1 MSRICNAEWKIF
13 LLIAVISSAVYANSF
28 QNSFHFDDQHFIVE
42 NTYIRDLKNIPSFF
56 ISPRYSS
63 FEQIFTSHYRPL
75 LVTSYAINYALGGLR
90 PGGYHAVNLLFHIG
104 SAFLLYLIISA
115 VLGGREEDRS
125 KKLEVR
131 SKTKSNIL
139 PLTSNFYIALSASLI
154 FAVHPFNSEVVNYIT
169 ARSSVMC
176 AFFYLLSFYFWIR
189 FRRGKVDVKS
199 EMLEVRRKKLEVRGE
214 KLEVGSEKILDRSK
228 NKSYFLLLTSNFYLF
243 SLLAFLLAMLTKEIA
258 ITLPVILFLYDFF
271 FHRQQDGKSRHNAS
285 SSSRCLPHLPYIIL
299 IIVPY
304 LLYRISV
311 YGSITGGGT
320 RDYLAN
326 FLTQPKVLLKYI
338 QLMFLPAG
346 HTIEHDIRLSASMAD
361 ITVILSIASVLILL
375 IMAYLL
381 FRMGREW
388 RMLSLFILWFFITLL
403 PTTIIPLNAELQE
416 NRAYL
421 AGVMSAVIAGW
432 ALTRLKR
439 RYIFPGLA
447 LLVIALSVLTFNR
460 NFAWKDDLT
469 LWSDAVAKSPMSAR
483 VHDNLG
489 LAWMG
494 VKKYDLAIGEFN
506 KTLKLNPR
514 YYLAYYN
521 AGVAYQ
527 LQGDLEKAR
536 FAYEESLKINPSYF
550 RSHYNAG
557 IVYKNLGEPDMA
569 ISSYDRAIALDPRH
583 PFVYNNLGVVLTEKG
598 DYRRAEDVFKMA
610 VAINPGYEKAY
621 YNLGNVYFRKKEYG
635 KAAEAYS
642 AAVRIRPDYE
652 EADKMLKQAISMQ

>member
-1 MSRICNAEWKIF
+1 MKWKIL
-13 LLIAVISSAVYANSF
+13 LLIAVISTAVYANSF

-42 NTYIRDLKNIPSFF
+42 NPYIQDLRNIPSFF
-56 ISPRYSS
+56 FSPDYLS
-63 FEQIFTSHYRPL
+63 FEKTFTSHYRPL
-75 LVTSYAINYALGGLR
+75 LVTSYAINCAIGGLR
-90 PGGYHAVNLLFHIG
+90 PEGYHAVNLLFHIG
-104 SAFLLYLIISA
+104 SAFLVYLI
-115 VLGGREEDRS
+115 VDVMLLGN
-125 KKLEVR
+125 V
-131 SKTKSNIL
+131 
-139 PLTSNFYIALSASLI
+139 YIALTAALI

-176 AFFYLLSFYFWIR
+176 TFFYLLSFYCWVR
-189 FRRGKVDVKS
+189 FRRTSHVS
-199 EMLEVRRKKLEVRGE
+199 R
-214 KLEVGSEKILDRSK
+214 
-228 NKSYFLLLTSNFYLF
+228 LTSYVYLT
-243 SLLAFLLAMLTKEIA
+243 SLTAFLLAMLTKEIA
-258 ITLPVILFLYDFF
+258 ITLPIILFLYDFY
-271 FHRQQDGKSRHNAS
+271 FHRQQDVKIMHIS
-285 SSSRCLPHLPYIIL
+285 SSSSSSYRYLLPATRYLQLLPYIIL

-311 YGSITGGGT
+311 YGSIVGGGT
-320 RDYLAN
+320 RNYLTN

-338 QLMFLPAG
+338 QLMFVPSGL
-346 HTIEHDIRLSASMAD
+346 TIEHNIRLSASLSD
-361 ITVILSIASVLILL
+361 ITVILSFASILIILF
-375 IMAYLL
+375 IAYLL
-381 FRMGREW
+381 FRMGRMGREW
-388 RMLSLFILWFFITLL
+388 RMLSFFILWFFITLL
-403 PTTIIPLNAELQE
+403 PTTIIPLNAVLQE
-416 NRAYL
+416 NRGYL

-432 ALTRLKR
+432 AFSRLKR
-439 RYIFPGLA
+439 RYIFPGLV

-460 NFAWKDDLT
+460 NFAWKDDLS

-483 VHDNLG
+483 AHDNLG

-506 KTLKLNPR
+506 KTLQLNPR

-550 RSHYNAG
+550 RSYYNAG
-557 IVYKNLGEPDMA
+557 IVYKKLGEPDMA

-598 DYRRAEDVFKMA
+598 DYRRAEDVFKKA
-610 VAINPGYEKAY
+610 VAINPDYEKAY

-635 KAAEAYS
+635 KAAEAYR
-642 AAVRIRPDYE
+642 AAVRIRPDYK

>member
-1 MSRICNAEWKIF
+1 MKWKIL
-13 LLIAVISSAVYANSF
+13 LLIAVISVAVYSNSF
-28 QNSFHFDDQHFIVE
+28 SNSFHFDDQHFIVE
-42 NTYIRDLKNIPSFF
+42 NPYIQDLRNIPSFF
-56 ISPRYSS
+56 LSPEHSS
-63 FEQIFTSHYRPL
+63 FEKIFTSHYRPL
-75 LVTSYAINYALGGLR
+75 LVTSYAMNYALGGLR
-90 PGGYHAVNLLFHIG
+90 PEGYHVVNLLFHVG
-104 SAFLLYLIISA
+104 SAFLVYLIVDAMLS
-115 VLGGREEDRS
+115 G
-125 KKLEVR
+125 
-131 SKTKSNIL
+131 
-139 PLTSNFYIALSASLI
+139 NFYIALTAALV

-176 AFFYLLSFYFWIR
+176 TFFYLLSFYFWIG
-189 FRRGKVDVKS
+189 FRS
-199 EMLEVRRKKLEVRGE
+199 EKLEVR
-214 KLEVGSEKILDRSK
+214 SEKIIDGSQK
-228 NKSYFLLLTSNFYLF
+228 KSYFLLLTSNFYLF
-243 SLLAFLLAMLTKEIA
+243 SLLSFLLAILTKEIA
-258 ITLPVILFLYDFF
+258 ITLPVVLFLYDFY
-271 FHRQQDGKSRHNAS
+271 FHRQQDGKNRHPAP
-285 SSSRCLPHLPYIIL
+285 SSSRYLPHLPYIIL

-338 QLMFLPAG
+338 QLMFVPSGL
-346 HTIEHDIRLSASMAD
+346 TIEHNIRLSASLSD
-361 ITVILSIASVLILL
+361 ITVILSFASILIILF
-375 IMAYLL
+375 IAYLL
-381 FRMGREW
+381 FRMGRMGREW
-388 RMLSLFILWFFITLL
+388 RMVSFFILWFFITLL
-403 PTTIIPLNAELQE
+403 PTTIIPLNAVLQE
-416 NRAYL
+416 NRGYL

-432 ALTRLKR
+432 ALSRLKR

-447 LLVIALSVLTFNR
+447 LLVLVLSVLTFNR
-460 NFAWKDDLT
+460 NFAWKDDLS

-483 VHDNLG
+483 AHDNLG

-494 VKKYDLAIGEFN
+494 VNKYDLAIGEFN
-506 KTLKLNPR
+506 KTLELNPR

-550 RSHYNAG
+550 RSYYNAG
-557 IVYKNLGEPDMA
+557 IVYKKLGEPDMA

-583 PFVYNNLGVVLTEKG
+583 PFVYNNLGVVLTENG
-598 DYRRAEDVFKMA
+598 DYSRAEDVFKMA

-642 AAVRIRPDYE
+642 AAVRIRPDYR
-652 EADKMLKQAISMQ
+652 EAEKMLKEAIAR